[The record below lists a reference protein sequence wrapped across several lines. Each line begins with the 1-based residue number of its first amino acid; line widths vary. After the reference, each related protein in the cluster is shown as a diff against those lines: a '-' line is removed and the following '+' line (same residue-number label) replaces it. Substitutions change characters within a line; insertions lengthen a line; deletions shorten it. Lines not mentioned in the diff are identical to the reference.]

1 MSLTSLYELIKI
13 DLMRKGYVMIK
24 KVDLQHLLE
33 EALLTGADFAE
44 IFIEDTK
51 SSSIRVTSGD
61 VTSIDLGNVYGA
73 GVRLIL
79 GLDEVYGF
87 TNDVTYESILGVVN
101 NLRASFTGELHRVVP
116 LGKKKPFVYH
126 IKKPMDL
133 VPTSE
138 KSKRLQD
145 LSNQIKAYDP
155 RIVQAITQ
163 LLETE
168 QRVLIANTLGV
179 YQDDIRTYT
188 RVILMAV
195 AQENGQMQQA
205 FEGPGRYMGFE
216 IFDEVDTVQLANEVA
231 QSAITLLTAEDMV
244 SQVMPVVLHNA
255 FGGVIFHEACGHPL
269 EATAVAKGL
278 SPFVGKLGE
287 KVGSD
292 LVTAYDD
299 GNVEGAWGRLSFDDE
314 GKATQKNL
322 LIENGVLKGYLIDYR
337 NARKMKMDPTGSGR
351 RQSYKYSP
359 TSRMNS
365 TYIAPG
371 KDKFEDIIKDT
382 KYGLFAK
389 KLGGGTVVPATGEFN
404 FAVQEGYM
412 IEDGKLTRPVRG
424 AMLIGH
430 GKDILFKIDKIAD
443 NLEFGQGM
451 CGSLSGSIPV
461 DVGQPT
467 IRVSSMTVGGSG
479 GKK

>member
-1 MSLTSLYELIKI
+1 M
-13 DLMRKGYVMIK
+13 
-24 KVDLQHLLE
+24 
-33 EALLTGADFAE
+33 
-44 IFIEDTK
+44 K
-51 SSSIRVTSGD
+51 SHD
-61 VTSIDLGNVYGA
+61 
-73 GVRLIL
+73 
-79 GLDEVYGF
+79 
-87 TNDVTYESILGVVN
+87 
-101 NLRASFTGELHRVVP
+101 
-116 LGKKKPFVYH
+116 
-126 IKKPMDL
+126 
-133 VPTSE
+133 
-138 KSKRLQD
+138 Q
-145 LSNQIKAYDP
+145 
-155 RIVQAITQ
+155 RIVQAMSQ
-163 LLETE
+163 LVENRQT
-168 QRVLIANTLGV
+168 VLVANSEGI
-179 YQDDIRTYT
+179 YQDDVRTYT
-188 RVILMAV
+188 RVIMMA
-195 AQENGQMQQA
+195 ASMENGQMQQA
-205 FEGPGRYMGFE
+205 YDGPGRYMGFE
-216 IFDEVDTVQLANEVA
+216 IFDEIDFKALAKEVA
-231 QSAITLLTAEDMV
+231 VSSITLLTAEDMV
-244 SQVMPVVLHNA
+244 PQVMPVVLHNA

-292 LVTAYDD
+292 IVTAYDD
-299 GNVEGAWGRLSFDDE
+299 GDVEGAWGRLSFDDE
-314 GKATQKNL
+314 GMKTQKNL

-337 NARKMKMDPTGSGR
+337 NARKMNMDPTGSGR
-351 RQSYKYSP
+351 RQSYKFSP

-404 FAVQEGYM
+404 FAVMEGYM

-430 GKDILFKIDKIAD
+430 GKDVLFKIDKVAD

-467 IRVSSMTVGGSG
+467 IRVSSMTVGGAG
-479 GKK
+479 GQK

>member
-1 MSLTSLYELIKI
+1 MLNKNEL
-13 DLMRKGYVMIK
+13 
-24 KVDLQHLLE
+24 QNLLN
-33 EALLTGADFAE
+33 EALKTGADFAE

-51 SSSIRVTSGD
+51 SSVIRVTSGE
-61 VTSIDLGNVYGA
+61 VTSIDQGNVYGA

-79 GLDEVYGF
+79 GVDEVYGF
-87 TNDVTYESILGVVN
+87 TNHVNYGAILEVVK
-101 NLRASFTGELHRVVP
+101 NLRASFHGDLHLVTP
-116 LGKKKPFVYH
+116 LGDPKPYVNT
-126 IKKPMDL
+126 IQRPMDS
-133 VPTSE
+133 VSVKE
-138 KSKRLQD
+138 KSARLQE
-145 LSNQIKAYDP
+145 LSNQIKSYDP

-168 QRVLIANTLGV
+168 QQVLIANSNGV
-179 YQDDIRTYT
+179 FQDDFRTHT
-188 RVILMAV
+188 RVVLMSV

-216 IFDEVDTVQLANEVA
+216 IFDAIDFNQLANEVA
-231 QSAITLLTAEDMV
+231 ESSITLLTAEDMV
-244 SQVMPVVLHNA
+244 PQIMPVVLHNA

-287 KVGSD
+287 KIGSD
-292 LVTAYDD
+292 IVNAYDD
-299 GNVEGAWGRLSFDDE
+299 GDIEGAWGRSSFDDE
-314 GKATQKNL
+314 GMPTQKNL
-322 LIENGVLKGYLIDYR
+322 LIENGVLKNYLIDYR
-337 NARKMKMDPTGSGR
+337 NSRKMKMDPTGSAR
-351 RQSYKYSP
+351 RQSYKFSP

-430 GKDILFKIDKIAD
+430 GKDVLFKIDKIAD
-443 NLEFGQGM
+443 NLELGQGM

-479 GKK
+479 GRK

>member
-1 MSLTSLYELIKI
+1 MLSKKELGI
-13 DLMRKGYVMIK
+13 
-24 KVDLQHLLE
+24 LLE
-33 EALLTGADFAE
+33 KALETGADFAE
-44 IFIEDTK
+44 IFLEDKK
-51 SSSIRVTSGD
+51 SSVIRVNNGD
-61 VTSIDLGNVYGA
+61 VTAIDRGNIYGA
-73 GVRLIL
+73 GIRLIQ
-79 GLDEVYGF
+79 GQDEVYGY
-87 TNDVTYESILGVVN
+87 TNDLTYDSIEKVVI
-101 NLRASFTGELHRVVP
+101 NLRDSFSSEPQKVVP
-116 LGKKKPFVYH
+116 LGDPKPYTYD
-126 IKKPMDL
+126 IKRPMDL
-133 VPTSE
+133 VPVKE
-138 KSKRLQD
+138 KTDLLQELSKIIQ
-145 LSNQIKAYDP
+145 NHDP
-155 RIVQAITQ
+155 RIVQATTQ
-163 LLETE
+163 LIE
-168 QRVLIANTLGV
+168 QEQKVWIANSKGV
-179 YQDDIRTYT
+179 YQDDVRTYI
-188 RVILMAV
+188 RLVLQAISQDQGV
-195 AQENGQMQQA
+195 MQQA
-205 FEGPGRYMGFE
+205 FEGPGRHMGFE
-216 IFDEVDTVQLANEVA
+216 FFDTIDARALAKEVA
-231 QSAITLLTAEDMV
+231 TSAITLLTADDMV
-244 SQVMPVVLHNA
+244 PQQMTVVLHNA

-269 EATAVAKGL
+269 EASAVAKGL

-299 GNVEGAWGRLSFDDE
+299 GDLEGAWGRVTYDDE
-314 GKATQKNL
+314 GMKSQKNL
-322 LIENGVLKGYLIDYR
+322 LIEKGVLKGYLIDYK
-337 NARKMKMDPTGSGR
+337 NGLKMNMDPTGSSR
-351 RQSYKYSP
+351 RQSYKFAP

-430 GKDILFKIDKIAD
+430 GKDVLFKIDKVAD
-443 NLEFGQGM
+443 NLELGQGM
-451 CGSLSGSIPV
+451 CGASSGSIPV

>member
-1 MSLTSLYELIKI
+1 MLRKEELQ
-13 DLMRKGYVMIK
+13 DL
-24 KVDLQHLLE
+24 LNHALE
-33 EALLTGADFAE
+33 TGADFAE
-44 IFIEDTK
+44 IYLEDTV
-51 SSSIRVTSGD
+51 SSVIRVISGE
-61 VTSIDLGNVYGA
+61 VTSVDGSNIFGA
-73 GVRLIL
+73 GVRLIQ
-79 GLDEVYGF
+79 GVDEVYGY
-87 TNDVTYESILGVVN
+87 TNHVSYDAILNVVK
-101 NLRASFTGELHRVVP
+101 NLRASFKGEVHKTLP
-116 LGKKKPFVYH
+116 LGEKKPYVDNV
-126 IKKPMDL
+126 KKPMKS
-133 VPTSE
+133 VTTKEKSE
-138 KSKRLQD
+138 KLQG
-145 LSNQIKAYDP
+145 LSNKIKAYDP

-163 LLETE
+163 LVESE
-168 QRVLIANTLGV
+168 QNILIANSNGV
-179 YQDDIRTYT
+179 YQDDKRTYT
-188 RVILMAV
+188 RAVFMAV

-205 FEGPGRYMGFE
+205 YEGPGRYMGYE
-216 IFDEVDTVQLANEVA
+216 LFDEIDADQYALDVA
-231 QSAITLLTAEDMV
+231 ESAIQLLSAEDMV
-244 SQVMPVVLHNA
+244 SQVMPVVLHNG

-287 KVGSD
+287 KIGSD

-314 GKATQKNL
+314 GKPTQKNL

-337 NARKMKMDPTGSGR
+337 NGRKMNMDPTGSGR
-351 RQSYKYSP
+351 RQSYKFSP

-412 IEDGKLTRPVRG
+412 IEDGKLTKPVRG

-430 GKDILFKIDKIAD
+430 GKDILFKIDKVAD

-451 CGSLSGSIPV
+451 CGSLSGNIPV

-467 IRVSSMTVGGSG
+467 IRVSSMTVGGAG
-479 GKK
+479 GQK